1 MSEDKRQRKK
11 VEYKTKDERKED
23 IKNIIKELTKFELTP
38 TYEPVKELYK
48 KFREFIETGNHVK
61 VNIPF
66 PMINRRI
73 KGELM
78 PNKKGDSNIC
88 LAHEKFS

>member
-1 MSEDKRQRKK
+1 MSKKKERKK
-11 VEYKTKDERKED
+11 VEYKTKEERQGD
-23 IKNIIKELTKFELTP
+23 VKNIIKELSKFELTP

-48 KFREFIETGNHVK
+48 KFKEFIDGGNHVK

-66 PMINRRI
+66 PMINRMI
-73 KGELM
+73 KGDLM

-88 LAHEKFS
+88 LAHEKFN

>member
-11 VEYKTKDERKED
+11 VAYKTKDERKED

-48 KFREFIETGNHVK
+48 KFREFIETGNRVK

-88 LAHEKFS
+88 LAHEKFN

>member
-1 MSEDKRQRKK
+1 MSQDKRQRKK

-78 PNKKGDSNIC
+78 PNKKADSTIC
-88 LAHEKFS
+88 LTHEKF